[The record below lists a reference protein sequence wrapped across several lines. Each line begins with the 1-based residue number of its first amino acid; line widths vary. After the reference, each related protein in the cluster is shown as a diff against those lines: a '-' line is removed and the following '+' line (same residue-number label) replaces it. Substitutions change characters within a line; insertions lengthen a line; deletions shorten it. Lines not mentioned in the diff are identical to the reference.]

1 MTGLR
6 HSGDTVVN
14 SFLSIFTL
22 LHMMIGPT
30 SRTLQ
35 SGPVFFVRLCV
46 RSPKGR
52 TFSFHIESYTFKQ
65 HHKNS
70 WFNKILLTISASLV
84 NVHQV
89 QVVTV
94 KWHTKKAQRQT
105 CTSAPQTQWKRLL
118 CLWFQSVITASQS
131 VIVKFILGDILYNV
145 SKSHLL
151 RRLFNGANELSVVVE
166 DWAWFWKTSKKTC
179 EIHWK
184 DLFCWQSF
192 LSARQDFS
200 SIVD

>member
-94 KWHTKKAQRQT
+94 KWHTKKSTVANVYL
-105 CTSAPQTQWKRLL
+105 CTSDSVKEAAVLVISVSHYSKPKRH
-118 CLWFQSVITASQS
+118 CQVHPGRHSVQCFQVT
-131 VIVKFILGDILYNV
+131 F
-145 SKSHLL
+145 
-151 RRLFNGANELSVVVE
+151 
-166 DWAWFWKTSKKTC
+166 TSP
-179 EIHWK
+179 
-184 DLFCWQSF
+184 
-192 LSARQDFS
+192 A
-200 SIVD
+200 V